1 MSHRSS
7 GQHSTT
13 RSTDLISNYEF
24 AWKDGTCARQQAE
37 GGNDADSQLEFWH
50 TLAERRVTSN
60 DEAFHGLL
68 LDLDSKDEAADYGGR
83 VSALKARK
91 LLPADFARPA
101 NEGVSRGTLAV
112 ALVQVLRLKGGWTM
126 RLFGNT
132 PRYCLRELEFEGLY
146 PPSSENQTFS
156 GAEFLGIVG
165 KMEDFQGQAAPA
177 SGR

>member
-1 MSHRSS
+1 LTAKLS
-7 GQHSTT
+7 
-13 RSTDLISNYEF
+13 
-24 AWKDGTCARQQAE
+24 
-37 GGNDADSQLEFWH
+37 GNDADSQLEFWH